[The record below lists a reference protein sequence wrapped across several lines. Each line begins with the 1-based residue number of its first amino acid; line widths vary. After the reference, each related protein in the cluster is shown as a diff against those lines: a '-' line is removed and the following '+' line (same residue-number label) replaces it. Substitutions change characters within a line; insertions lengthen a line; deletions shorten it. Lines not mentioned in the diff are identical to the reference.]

1 VVSDQQE
8 DDADDL
14 TDAAHELLERFETG
28 GEKTD
33 LAAAIDLYER
43 ALAALL
49 PDENPWRFGK
59 MALLERAGVVLRAAE
74 DTCPADER
82 AVVLDNLAL
91 TLRDTAIATDDIE
104 PLREGVQL
112 HRRAVTLLA
121 AEDPE
126 RPRYLDNL
134 GGAHWE
140 LYAVTGDVAALVAAE
155 ACFRDAV
162 QGTDQF
168 SPDLSLR
175 RTNLAMA
182 RHGVY
187 RVTGDATKL
196 VGAIATARLAVR
208 DSTSTSTHVDR
219 PRQLARLAGM
229 LVDWH
234 ERASR
239 RRVPVRSLEDL
250 GCHDADHAHCLHRST
265 PRGAAAQPP

>member
-14 TDAAHELLERFETG
+14 TDAAHSLLERFETG
-28 GEKTD
+28 GERTD

-49 PDENPWRFGK
+49 PDENPWTFLNNLGNALRVAYGRFGE
-59 MALLERAGVVLRAAE
+59 MALLERGGVVLRAAE
-74 DTCPADER
+74 DSCPADER

-91 TLRDTAIATDDIE
+91 TLRDTAIATDDLE

-196 VGAIATARLAVR
+196 VGDRDGPARG
-208 DSTSTSTHVDR
+208 
-219 PRQLARLAGM
+219 PRL
-229 LVDWH
+229 
-234 ERASR
+234 
-239 RRVPVRSLEDL
+239 DL
-250 GCHDADHAHCLHRST
+250 D
-265 PRGAAAQPP
+265 PR